1 MVEFITNR
9 KIYEKVICGAIP
21 SANSFVWLATS
32 DLKDLYVEKGRKKM
46 VPFLETL
53 NDLLIKGVKV
63 RLIHAKEPGAAFHK
77 DFARYPELAK
87 GLERLLCPRIHFKS
101 VVVDGKF
108 AYSGSANLT
117 GAGMGAKSESRR
129 NFESG
134 FITSE
139 RKLINQIA
147 EQFDDLWMGK
157 FCKACQRKQFC
168 TNSGEMIYVPIAQEQ
183 VIICHSPLRYL
194 ITSRG
199 CN

>member
-1 MVEFITNR
+1 MVEFITDR
-9 KIYEKVICGAIP
+9 QIYERVICEAIP
-21 SANSFVWLATS
+21 SATNFVWLATS
-32 DLKDLYVEKGRKKM
+32 DLKDLYVGKGRKKM

-53 NDLLIKGVKV
+53 SDLLSKGVQV
-63 RLIHAKEPGAAFHK
+63 RLIHAKEPGAAFK
-77 DFARYPELAK
+77 SDFDRYPELAR

-134 FITSE
+134 FITSD
-139 RKLINQIA
+139 KNLIQQIA
-147 EQFDDLWMGK
+147 GQFDDLWMGK

-168 TNSGEMIYVPIAQEQ
+168 SNSSEMI
-183 VIICHSPLRYL
+183 
-194 ITSRG
+194 
-199 CN
+199 

>member
-1 MVEFITNR
+1 MIEFITDR
-9 KIYEKVICGAIP
+9 KIYEKVICEAIP
-21 SANSFVWLATS
+21 SATTFVWLATS
-32 DLKDLYVEKGRKKM
+32 DLKDLYVGKGRKKM

-53 NDLLIKGVKV
+53 SDLLTKGVQV
-63 RLIHAKEPGAAFHK
+63 GLIHAKEPGSAFHA
-77 DFARYPELAK
+77 DFDRYPELTR

-134 FITSE
+134 FITSD
-139 RKLINQIA
+139 KNLIQQIA
-147 EQFDDLWMGK
+147 GQFDDLWMGK

-168 TNSGEMIYVPIAQEQ
+168 SNSSEMI
-183 VIICHSPLRYL
+183 
-194 ITSRG
+194 
-199 CN
+199 